1 MVLRRTHSYISNV
14 HLSPSLAR
22 LICETKGP
30 LRVTARLPTKALIL
44 PLGSATCRGS
54 FQEPTSACRRWTL
67 QSGRSGF
74 GQPWSAGDRPRSE
87 DACPKRTGRKP
98 PIADFRPDLS
108 QRLLSTL
115 CGHSTVCRRAVGP
128 YPKWTCPALVG
139 HGGRDLDDRHVAA
152 VPPECCF
159 MNQAKGPP
167 RGGRSGTSWLHCPV
181 RVTQHCGLPMA
192 Q

>member
-74 GQPWSAGDRPRSE
+74 GQTKPSAERPLISPAGPKQTGNSPPTADLRCVSQKNLQQNWALEDCALLLRKSGALRSYITRSLAAYQQPE
-87 DACPKRTGRKP
+87 
-98 PIADFRPDLS
+98 S
-108 QRLLSTL
+108 
-115 CGHSTVCRRAVGP
+115 RRAASSIPYTGHERITFCSRIVGR
-128 YPKWTCPALVG
+128 L
-139 HGGRDLDDRHVAA
+139 
-152 VPPECCF
+152 
-159 MNQAKGPP
+159 
-167 RGGRSGTSWLHCPV
+167 S
-181 RVTQHCGLPMA
+181 
-192 Q
+192 